1 MIDKLEFIGIGILF
15 SICLGNY
22 IKERTTST
30 LLMLITYIILVIIKI
45 LKYSIKLGVYLSICS
60 QTLIF

>member
-15 SICLGNY
+15 SICLENY

-45 LKYSIKLGVYLSICS
+45 LK
-60 QTLIF
+60 

>member
-22 IKERTTST
+22 I
-30 LLMLITYIILVIIKI
+30 LD
-45 LKYSIKLGVYLSICS
+45 LSREE
-60 QTLIF
+60 

>member
-15 SICLGNY
+15 SICLGIY

-30 LLMLITYIILVIIKI
+30 LLMLISYIILVIIKI
-45 LKYSIKLGVYLSICS
+45 LK
-60 QTLIF
+60 